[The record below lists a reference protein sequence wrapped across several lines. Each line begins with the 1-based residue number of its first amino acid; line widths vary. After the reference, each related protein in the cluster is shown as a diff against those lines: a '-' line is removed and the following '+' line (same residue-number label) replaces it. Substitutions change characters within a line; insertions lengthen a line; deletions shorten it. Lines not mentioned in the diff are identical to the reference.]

1 MGGRVAPTASVRRDG
16 GAAQSAV
23 PHRGSAIQ
31 EPHKVTNVRASAF
44 ALMGGEL
51 DRGAMM
57 KKRRLASKTIDALIA
72 DGERRRH
79 EELMRDARRN
89 VLIADY
95 IQREKSY
102 ADTWDC
108 GCISSGLTGRLY
120 KACDEHA
127 EQAREDNAKADAKL
141 DERLKHFD
149 RYGQ

>member
-1 MGGRVAPTASVRRDG
+1 MNSIG
-16 GAAQSAV
+16 
-23 PHRGSAIQ
+23 
-31 EPHKVTNVRASAF
+31 
-44 ALMGGEL
+44 
-51 DRGAMM
+51 GAMM

-72 DGERRRH
+72 EGERRRH

-120 KACDEHA
+120 KVCDEHA